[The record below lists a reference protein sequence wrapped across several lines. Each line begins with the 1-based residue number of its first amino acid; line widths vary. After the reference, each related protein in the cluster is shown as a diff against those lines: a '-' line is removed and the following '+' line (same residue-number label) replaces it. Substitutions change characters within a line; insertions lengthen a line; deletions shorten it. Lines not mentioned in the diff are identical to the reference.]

1 MRGWVRLSR
10 KERAQVFRFG
20 GLELASSLWNPP
32 GGGGGGHFGGA
43 RLREWGWGGVWRKGV
58 QGSLLAPGDARLP
71 TGSEWRM
78 EANGTHRRVSWEQ
91 RLAGSGVGVQRGV
104 SALGKEP

>member
-1 MRGWVRLSR
+1 MG
-10 KERAQVFRFG
+10 EFP
-20 GLELASSLWNPP
+20 LEPLR
-32 GGGGGGHFGGA
+32 GGGGSHFGGT
-43 RLREWGWGGVWRKGV
+43 RLEERCWGWVWRKGV

-91 RLAGSGVGVQRGV
+91 RLWRDQVWESREGS
-104 SALGKEP
+104 LH